1 LRGNPFCLLLLLLPV
16 VLSRA
21 ASADDFNV
29 AFQPPPGWS
38 PVPMEGSRAFSPP
51 GLPPGT
57 FMLLI
62 VSQAETLAAQTFRAW
77 YDRQLAKSDLQIV
90 ERGEVMASSANE
102 LQLLVTTQT
111 AQDPQAGRIRVIFYG
126 ISAGQQ
132 AALAVM
138 MTNSDALTQ
147 QHMSAVRAFFDSLS
161 FAGAPPAP

>member
-1 LRGNPFCLLLLLLPV
+1 MRGNPFCLLLLLLPV
-16 VLSRA
+16 ALSRA
-21 ASADDFNV
+21 AFAGDFGV
-29 AFQPPPGWS
+29 TFQPPPGWS
-38 PVPMEGSRAFSPP
+38 PVPMEDSRAFSPP

-62 VSQAETLAAQTFRAW
+62 VSQADTLAAQTFRAW

-90 ERGEVMASSANE
+90 QRGEVVESSAHD
-102 LQLLVTTQT
+102 LQVLVTTQT

-147 QHMSAVRAFFDSLS
+147 QHMPAVRAFFDSLG
-161 FAGAPPAP
+161 FAGAPSAP